1 MKRHLAYLKYV
12 LNHKRHVYH
21 ACRITRAP
29 WWRSV
34 IHDWSKFLPCE
45 WFPYVEKFYGN
56 KVDASEPDDFRYWTA
71 RGPVDAN
78 FNHAWNHHQK
88 SNKHHWQYWLLTNDS
103 DTPQTRPLA
112 MPDRYVREMVADWVG
127 AGIAIT
133 GRMEVGAWYASN
145 KSKIILFEQTRD
157 QVEQLIAEV
166 ENYYRVGRNLGL
178 VFN

>member
-34 IHDWSKFLPCE
+34 IHDWSKFVPCE
-45 WFPYVEKFYGN
+45 WTAYAHSFYNRDGSKRDWKSRDPWEKM
-56 KVDASEPDDFRYWTA
+56 A
-71 RGPVDAN
+71 
-78 FNHAWNHHQK
+78 FNRAWNHHQK
-88 SNKHHWQYWLLTNDS
+88 ANKHHWQYWVLTNDS
-103 DTPQTRPLA
+103 DDPKHSPLY

-133 GRMEVGAWYASN
+133 GRMEVGTWYAAN
-145 KSKIILFEQTRD
+145 KHKIMLHDTTRTF
-157 QVEQLIAEV
+157 VEQLIAEV